1 MSNPLAAT
9 LKDILD
15 EALDQL
21 DISRGDE
28 QVSLPIYRRV
38 LQIARTSSSSID
50 KSRPNFY
57 EVTIRNQDTR
67 NRLMDVVS
75 QSLNEYI
82 SDNKIQIAAIQVSG
96 GPTSGV
102 PMDDLLK
109 KTVELAVALGS
120 DRASTIFIDSLES
133 SECLFGNYTLVGGVT
148 TENPIQIFDGIRLV
162 PLPNVVQSW
171 PDNLPTFLPDSE
183 LQHRFRKAAF
193 LEEDWTVSPRFML
206 PEDYLAGISLTSA
219 DSPFITKATSQ
230 QAQEFNPYMFCA
242 ALSLVIRRKAYLSMQ
257 WRSMADDELVNLQG
271 TTSFQY
277 VTVQSP
283 EERVD
288 IAIEQIE
295 EAKELYQSLKKINSK
310 TLRKLEIP
318 LSRLVESTSR
328 PQLVDRI
335 IDLAIALES
344 LYLPDEDTEL
354 GFRLRLRAA
363 KHMEESFDGRR
374 ATAQRI
380 RAFYKARSDAV
391 HTGRVNHEYKVA
403 KKKKVP
409 ILDLT
414 ASVQDVC
421 RSSIIKILKDRKMPD
436 WTRLDLK

>member
-75 QSLNEYI
+75 QSLNDYI

-109 KTVELAVALGS
+109 KIVELAVALGS
-120 DRASTIFIDSLES
+120 DRASAIFIDSIES
-133 SECLFGNYTLVGGVT
+133 SQCPFGNYTLVGGVT

-206 PEDYLAGISLTSA
+206 PEDYLAGIPLTST

-230 QAQEFNPYMFCA
+230 QAQEFNPYLFCV
-242 ALSLVIRRKAYLSMQ
+242 ALSLVIKRKAYVSMQ
-257 WRSMADDELVNLQG
+257 WRSLSIDELVNLRG
-271 TTSFQY
+271 TTGFQY

-283 EERVD
+283 EDRIE
-288 IAIEQIE
+288 IAAEQIE
-295 EAKELYQSLKKINSK
+295 DATTVYDLLKEMKRKDLQ
-310 TLRKLEIP
+310 KLEIP
-318 LSRLVESTSR
+318 ISRLIESTSR
-328 PQLVDRI
+328 PHLVDRI

-344 LYLPDEDTEL
+344 LYLPNIESEL

-363 KHMEESFDGRR
+363 KHLEDDLKRR
-374 ATAQRI
+374 RVIAQQFRT
-380 RAFYKARSDAV
+380 FYEARSDAV
-391 HTGRVNHEYKVA
+391 HTGRVRNEYEVT
-403 KKKKVP
+403 KKKTVP
-409 ILDLT
+409 IWDLT

-421 RSSIIKILKDRKMPD
+421 RNSIMKILTDRKMPD